1 MSGVLPRFAPDG
13 AVSFNGAL
21 DAQTTCLCSR
31 RPDGSNP
38 QVLIAATEIALDW
51 HDWPQAAGA
60 AQSTDA
66 IGSRPVPGRV
76 LLVLAGIDG
85 SRTLVSAS
93 PDLIRRRTLSLPSG
107 LTPRTARWAADGES
121 ILFTADV
128 SIGQTRDPH
137 PAAPAGAT
145 RRAHVTLEDFSPTG
159 LAQRQQRVAALPSD
173 TAAEQVFLRAPD
185 GSVRQLTDPW
195 SEDWQ
200 DGLAPGDARGNTSPV
215 PTPDGQAVLVRNV
228 STLTGES
235 FILRIDLR
243 TGEVRNLTN
252 GTAGVLPTD
261 DADPAVSPDGHRVAF
276 AWTEGDRRGIYVMD
290 ATTGKAVTP
299 TAASPAAGT
308 PTWSPDGAHLA
319 VVVTDA
325 DGRSRI
331 QRIAGSGG
339 GSAVPLSAVIPALAP
354 DYSPDGSQL
363 VFLGPSGAVI
373 GLYAV
378 PADGGASARS
388 LLVQP
393 DPLHSVLSVDWR

>member
-31 RPDGSNP
+31 RPDGSHP

-137 PAAPAGAT
+137 PAAPAGANPVIEYNLT
-145 RRAHVTLEDFSPTG
+145 YDPCRPEMSEPTPG
-159 LAQRQQRVAALPSD
+159 VPWQVGCD
-173 TAAEQVFLRAPD
+173 DTWYTAAQI
-185 GSVRQLTDPW
+185 TDW
-195 SEDWQ
+195 STVKSFRIRMFFDPGAAWQ
-200 DGLAPGDARGNTSPV
+200 
-215 PTPDGQAVLVRNV
+215 
-228 STLTGES
+228 
-235 FILRIDLR
+235 
-243 TGEVRNLTN
+243 
-252 GTAGVLPTD
+252 
-261 DADPAVSPDGHRVAF
+261 
-276 AWTEGDRRGIYVMD
+276 
-290 ATTGKAVTP
+290 
-299 TAASPAAGT
+299 PAAEIISAAAQAGYDM
-308 PTWSPDGAHLA
+308 SHLA
-319 VVVTDA
+319 
-325 DGRSRI
+325 GH
-331 QRIAGSGG
+331 
-339 GSAVPLSAVIPALAP
+339 LS
-354 DYSPDGSQL
+354 QK
-363 VFLGPSGAVI
+363 
-373 GLYAV
+373 
-378 PADGGASARS
+378 
-388 LLVQP
+388 
-393 DPLHSVLSVDWR
+393 